1 VDEWGGWMSA
11 RRATVLRCYGPGQQL
26 KAEEVELVA
35 GAGET
40 LVEMQYASVTQLDRT
55 VLAGKLAQQL
65 QPPFVPGS
73 EGTGVVVSSQTY
85 PAGTAVV
92 IRGGGVGVSRPGT
105 WGRLAVVPDTSVHA
119 LPGGLDP
126 AAAMALLA
134 PALTAHTAVRRVGQV
149 VENETVVVT
158 GITSLVGRLCAA
170 VARSAGAMK
179 VIGLARSG
187 ESVEV
192 LDGLVDQIVRV
203 DELGQVGRELPWCN
217 AAIDTVGGPVTSGVM
232 SHITPGGR
240 LVALGYTAGE
250 FATLDLHQLIGRDL
264 RVLPVNMQR
273 TTIEPG
279 TVTQV
284 LADIA
289 PAQVRPDVDVVPALQ
304 VEGALDLLVSGPG
317 DRRVVLDMSRF
328 G

>member
-1 VDEWGGWMSA
+1 
-11 RRATVLRCYGPGQQL
+11 
-26 KAEEVELVA
+26 
-35 GAGET
+35 
-40 LVEMQYASVTQLDRT
+40 
-55 VLAGKLAQQL
+55 
-65 QPPFVPGS
+65 
-73 EGTGVVVSSQTY
+73 
-85 PAGTAVV
+85 
-92 IRGGGVGVSRPGT
+92 
-105 WGRLAVVPDTSVHA
+105 
-119 LPGGLDP
+119 
-126 AAAMALLA
+126 
-134 PALTAHTAVRRVGQV
+134 
-149 VENETVVVT
+149 
-158 GITSLVGRLCAA
+158 LCAA
-170 VARSAGAMK
+170 VARSAGALK
-179 VIGLARSG
+179 VIGLARAG

-284 LADIA
+284 LTDIA
-289 PAQVRPDVDVVPALQ
+289 PARVRPELEILPVLQ
-304 VEGALDLLVSGPG
+304 VGDALDLLAGGSAE
-317 DRRVVLDMSRF
+317 RRVVLDVSRF

>member
-1 VDEWGGWMSA
+1 MSSRQA
-11 RRATVLRCYGPGQQL
+11 LALRCYGPGQQL
-26 KAEEVELVA
+26 KVEEVELVA
-35 GAGET
+35 GVGET
-40 LVEMQYASVTQLDRT
+40 LVEMQYAAVTQLDRT
-55 VLAGKLAQQL
+55 VLAGKLAQQV

-73 EGTGVVVSSQTY
+73 EGAGVVVSSELYQ
-85 PAGTAVV
+85 PGTPVV

-105 WGRLAVVPDTSVHA
+105 WGQLAVVPNGSVHL
-119 LPGGLDP
+119 LPAGLD
-126 AAAMALLA
+126 AAAAVAMLA
-134 PALTAHTAVRRVGQV
+134 PALTAHTAVRRVGQI

-158 GITSLVGRLCAA
+158 GATGLVGRLCVA
-170 VARSAGAMK
+170 VARAAGAMK
-179 VIGLARSG
+179 VIGLARSD
-187 ESVEV
+187 ESVEQ
-192 LDGLVDQIVRV
+192 LNGLVDQIVRV

-279 TVTQV
+279 TVSQV

-289 PAQVRPDVDVVPALQ
+289 PSGVRPELEIVAAPF
-304 VEGALDLLVSGPG
+304 VEDALDLLAAGPA
-317 DRRVVLDMSRF
+317 DRRVLLDLGRF
-328 G
+328 

>member
-1 VDEWGGWMSA
+1 MSG
-11 RRATVLRCYGPGQQL
+11 RRATALRCYGPGEQL
-26 KAEEVELVA
+26 KAEEVELPV

-40 LVEMQYASVTQLDRT
+40 LVEMRYASVTQLDRT
-55 VLAGKLAQQL
+55 VLAGKLAQQQL
-65 QPPFVPGS
+65 QPPFTPGS
-73 EGTGVVVSSQTY
+73 EGSGVVLSSERF
-85 PAGTAVV
+85 PVGTRVV

-105 WGRLAVVPDTSVHA
+105 WGELAVVPDASVHP
-119 LPGGLDP
+119 LPDGMEL
-126 AAAMALLA
+126 AAAVAMLA
-134 PALTAHTAVRRVGQV
+134 PALTAHTAVRRVGQI
-149 VENETVVVT
+149 VEAETVVVT
-158 GITSLVGRLCAA
+158 GVTGLVGRLCAA

-179 VIGLARSG
+179 VIGLARAG
-187 ESVEV
+187 ESVDSIE
-192 LDGLVDQIVRV
+192 GLVDQIVRV

-279 TVTQV
+279 TVAQV
-284 LADIA
+284 LADIT
-289 PAQVRPDVDVVPALQ
+289 PAQIRPELEVVPA
-304 VEGALDLLVSGPG
+304 VHAEDALDLLVSGPA
-317 DRRVVLDMSRF
+317 DRRVLLDVSRF
-328 G
+328 A